1 MSAKEKPGAG
11 YTLEAWEKKPQ
22 AAVGKT
28 NRELPLMNTLRSEH
42 RHMAGVMELFKDQ
55 LEAIEQG
62 KVVDTHIV
70 YEVMDYLV
78 RWPDRFHH
86 PREDLIY
93 GRVAEID
100 VDAADNVDTLQRE
113 HDAMARQS
121 RAVLKDIEKWREG
134 LVDGKTVIKSGRA
147 YIDKLYV
154 HMNSEEKV
162 VFPQIEAVLTT
173 TDWRELEMDDQLRP
187 VSDPLFGGR
196 IDRDFRNL
204 ARKLRR
210 RVRLGVE
217 QGAMVE
223 WVGIE
228 AFMESIDVLS
238 MAYDTARH
246 SAEGHLRGAVDDNV
260 DFMRE
265 NLFTAPWRCL
275 FSNTKMTFKLLGEVA
290 DISRDTL
297 EDLSRVNQAR
307 KDRVHMV
314 TGDR

>member
-1 MSAKEKPGAG
+1 MASKEKAAPG
-11 YTLEAWEKKPQ
+11 YTKESRAKKPQ
-22 AAVGKT
+22 ARVRKS
-28 NRELPLMNTLRSEH
+28 NRELPLMNALRSEH
-42 RHMAGVMELFKDQ
+42 RHMASVIELFKEQ

-62 KVVDTHIV
+62 KVVDTHVV

-93 GRVAEID
+93 GRVAELD
-100 VDAADNVDTLQRE
+100 FNAADSVDTLQRE
-113 HDAMARQS
+113 HDAMAKQS
-121 RAVLKDIEKWREG
+121 RAVLRDIEKWREG
-134 LVDGKTVIKSGRA
+134 TIDGRAVINSGRA
-147 YIDKLYV
+147 YIDKLYA
-154 HMNSEEKV
+154 HMNSEEQL
-162 VFPQIEAVLTT
+162 VFPQIEAVLSI

-187 VSDPLFGGR
+187 VSDPVFGGR

-210 RVRLGVE
+210 RLRLGVE
-217 QGAMVE
+217 RGAMVE
-223 WVGIE
+223 WVSIE
-228 AFMESIDVLS
+228 ALMESIDVLS

-246 SAEGHLRGAVDDNV
+246 TAEGHLRGAVGDNV

-265 NLFTAPWRCL
+265 NPFTGPWRCL

-290 DISRDTL
+290 DISRDTV